1 MGLSRAKLTI
11 NLSKSEFGQVQ
22 VTYLGHVIGQGQVKP
37 VGAKLEVT
45 ANFPRPENEKQ
56 LMHFLGMAD

>member
-45 ANFPRPENEKQ
+45 ANFP
-56 LMHFLGMAD
+56 